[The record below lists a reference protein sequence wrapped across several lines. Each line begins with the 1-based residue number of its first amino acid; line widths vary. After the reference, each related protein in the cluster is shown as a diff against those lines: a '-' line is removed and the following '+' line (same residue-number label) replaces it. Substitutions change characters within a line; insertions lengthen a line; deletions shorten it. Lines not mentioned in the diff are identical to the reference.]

1 MENNYK
7 TSYEKEEKKN
17 QNIREKEERE
27 IWSNLQSL
35 NEATWNSG
43 VL

>member
-35 NEATWNSG
+35 NEATWNSV